1 MQYIYKPEGVCSMEI
16 IIEIENNIIQDL
28 KVIGGCNGNLQGI
41 SSLVKGMDIDEVISK
56 IKGIKCGSRGTS
68 CPDQIAIALEKYKDS
83 QEIKI

>member
-1 MQYIYKPEGVCSMEI
+1 MQYRYKPEGVCSREI

-41 SSLVKGMDIDEVISK
+41 SSLVKGMNIDEVISK

-68 CPDQIAIALEKYKDS
+68 CPDQIAIALEKYRAS
-83 QEIKI
+83 QEIKM